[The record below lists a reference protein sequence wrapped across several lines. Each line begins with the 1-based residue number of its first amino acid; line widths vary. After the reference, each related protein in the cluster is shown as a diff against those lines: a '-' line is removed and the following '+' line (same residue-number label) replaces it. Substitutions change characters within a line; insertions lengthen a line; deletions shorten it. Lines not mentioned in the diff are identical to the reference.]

1 MDRASGEREGE
12 EGQDAS
18 SWSRVYKS
26 LVFRDGWSA
35 IDEPIKLG
43 SLFAPLAVCPSL
55 VGSGE
60 DQRTN
65 ENAYPACNQTPCRR
79 RRRRRS
85 PRKIRPY
92 KLLNLSPPRFDA

>member
-1 MDRASGEREGE
+1 MRLPALLLE
-12 EGQDAS
+12 S

-26 LVFRDGWSA
+26 LVFRDGGSA

-55 VGSGE
+55 VGSVE
-60 DQRTN
+60 NQRTN

-79 RRRRRS
+79 P

-92 KLLNLSPPRFDA
+92 TLLNLSAPSFDA